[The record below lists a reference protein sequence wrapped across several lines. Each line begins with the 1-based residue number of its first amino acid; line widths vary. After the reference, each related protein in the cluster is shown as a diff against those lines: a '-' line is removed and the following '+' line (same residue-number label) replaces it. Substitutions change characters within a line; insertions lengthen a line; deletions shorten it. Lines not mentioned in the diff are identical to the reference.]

1 MDSAGQVSDW
11 NNYTAMCAT
20 IFATT
25 LFRYVDRT
33 SVDRSPIWM
42 GLESGQWKR
51 CNYRLTHMC
60 ERTTVFICRT
70 SSSAHSSPPH
80 SL

>member
-25 LFRYVDRT
+25 LFRYVD
-33 SVDRSPIWM
+33 I
-42 GLESGQWKR
+42 GGQVSHMDGAGEWTVEEMQ
-51 CNYRLTHMC
+51 LSADSHVWTHNC
-60 ERTTVFICRT
+60 VY
-70 SSSAHSSPPH
+70 
-80 SL
+80 L

>member
-25 LFRYVDRT
+25 LFRYVD
-33 SVDRSPIWM
+33 I
-42 GLESGQWKR
+42 GGQVS
-51 CNYRLTHMC
+51 HMDGAG
-60 ERTTVFICRT
+60 EWTVEEKQL
-70 SSSAHSSPPH
+70 SADSHV
-80 SL
+80 